1 MEYVIGSIQRGNLS
15 HLILKTKG
23 VEHTDLSGRLSLEQR
38 RGNVIIKDTFTII
51 NKYHSEDGADGLA
64 YDFYYIKDHFKEED
78 RSEEVRA
85 GLEQQITDLEID
97 IIEQDQ
103 AITDHDIEL
112 MELHDTIDGLVG

>member
-23 VEHTDLSGRLSLEQR
+23 EEHTDLSGRLSLEQK
-38 RGNVIIKDTFTII
+38 RGNTIIKDTFTIMS
-51 NKYHSEDGADGLA
+51 KYHSEDGANGLK

-85 GLEQQITDLEID
+85 GLERQITDLEID

-112 MELHDTIDGLVG
+112 MELHDAIDGLVG